1 MASGNMYNKALG
13 FTIEYLALYPHTMD
27 QIWDVNKEEVDVGEV
42 LSGNGVVKMLSSL
55 EMETIHEYVIS
66 NYVPTV
72 PFYKYHWIN
81 SYIALYSFCWIG

>member
-66 NYVPTV
+66 NYVPTEA
-72 PFYKYHWIN
+72 FYKYP
-81 SYIALYSFCWIG
+81 